1 MYNISV
7 KYLKQGAETMTIHII
22 YDARS
27 DVSNVVSVE
36 YLNGKRK
43 TRQIGSIKCP
53 DRLIYSRSEAL
64 DNKDVKDL
72 TLSLALQELLRFH
85 DAVLNRKYRFYQ
97 KQDYDLSDDDK
108 AKIDKEIK
116 RLTLRW
122 QDSLRKTA
130 GKQIRSSVAQEN
142 IEVLK
147 EIQKTLKNLIK

>member
-1 MYNISV
+1 
-7 KYLKQGAETMTIHII
+7 MTIHII

-43 TRQIGSIKCP
+43 TKQIGSIKCP
-53 DRLIYSRSEAL
+53 DRLIYSRSEVL
-64 DNKDVKDL
+64 DGKSNDL

-85 DAVLNRKYRFYQ
+85 DAVLHRKYKYYQ
-97 KQDYDLSDDDK
+97 KLDYDLSIDDK
-108 AKIDKEIK
+108 QKIDKEIK
-116 RLTLRW
+116 RLTQRW
-122 QDSLRKTA
+122 QDALRQTV

>member
-1 MYNISV
+1 M
-7 KYLKQGAETMTIHII
+7 
-22 YDARS
+22 
-27 DVSNVVSVE
+27 SNVVSVE

-64 DNKDVKDL
+64 DNQDVKDL

-97 KQDYDLSDDDK
+97 KQDYDLSAEDK

-116 RLTLRW
+116 RLTQRW
-122 QDSLRKTA
+122 QDALRQTV
-130 GKQIRSSVAQEN
+130 GKQIRSSVAQEK

-147 EIQKTLKNLIK
+147 EIQKSIRILAK